1 MLGTGLMDIC
11 GSLILSITA
20 SGMRFKKIK
29 PEAVEK
35 EMFVIKKAF
44 DVKEAADAQK
54 EFIIK
59 DASVTIEAALIMPLV
74 LASVIF
80 VILLSFY
87 SHDRCIMLKAGL
99 EAALRAEEDENE
111 AVRAMD
117 NTLGGIIWVK
127 DIEKSIRTDEEE
139 VIVEVKG
146 VAALSGGF
154 EGILINGASVG
165 YSVKA
170 KGETGS
176 GSEYIRAVKK
186 RGGGYCY

>member
-1 MLGTGLMDIC
+1 MRRN
-11 GSLILSITA
+11 LIN
-20 SGMRFKKIK
+20 RKREQKK
-29 PEAVEK
+29 AEK
-35 EMFVIKKAF
+35 EGSVTKA
-44 DVKEAADAQK
+44 
-54 EFIIK
+54 
-59 DASVTIEAALIMPLV
+59 ASVTIEASLIMPLV

-99 EAALRAEEDENE
+99 EAALRAEEDETE
-111 AVRAMD
+111 ADRAME
-117 NTLGGIIWVK
+117 NTLEGVIWVK
-127 DIEKSIRTDEEE
+127 DIEKDIRANEEE

-146 VAALSGGF
+146 SASLSEGF
-154 EGILINGASVG
+154 EGLLISGASVG